1 MGKDDGAATLA
12 ETITPPAPTGDAKP
26 AQSAVLARSAIVRS
40 RTNPRT
46 HFDETYLKELASSI
60 KEHGVIQPLLVRPLP
75 GSRAQETFEGR
86 KKGEALPTH
95 EVVCG
100 ECRWRAAG
108 IASVDELPV
117 LIRHLEDIQ
126 VLQIQLV
133 ENLKRRDLHPLEEA
147 EGFERLV
154 KDHGITVPD
163 VAARIGKSE
172 SYVWK
177 LMKLLELTPECRE
190 ILYQGKLTQS
200 TALLVARAPAY
211 LQMQIAKDIMKGM
224 YGNAEEP
231 MSFRQAV
238 QHIHNRYMLR
248 LSDAPFDIKDESLV
262 AKAGSCKACPK
273 RTGANSDLFDDVKNA
288 DTCTD
293 PKCFDTKKVAH
304 VEQLRTAAEAKG
316 QKVIAG
322 REAKE
327 IVPHSYND
335 QLKGYRN
342 LDEKDWFGG
351 EHKSLR
357 QVLGKDAPAPVLIE
371 HPHSHKM
378 IEALPND
385 AVNKLLK
392 AKGLGRSST
401 SARTP
406 AAKKDPGREIFNQW
420 RAKAT
425 EAVFAAIV
433 AGKMKA
439 IHVDVARHLGKLAAL
454 NVYGELEDHV
464 AKLLDVGKI
473 GKNAGIESFLEK
485 CPDNMVAPALLLL
498 IMAGEFEDTPD
509 QVNAKRPMLDLCAKQ
524 TGVDLKAIENELKAD
539 LRKADADK
547 KAATKK
553 VPPKATSAKTP
564 AKAAK
569 RRTPNAAFMSPLH
582 CSAPLQAVVGGEALP
597 RVEIV
602 SRLWAYIKKHKLQD
616 NVNKRMVNCDEKLK
630 AIFGK
635 AKVSMFE
642 MAGLIGKHASSKP
655 FAGTAT
661 KAPAPIATKPAKG
674 KKTTAAEAKAG
685 IAAALNKP
693 AKADDAPLPL
703 KGGAQIDPVSAWP
716 FPTAKKP

>member
-108 IASVDELPV
+108 IAGVDELPV

-293 PKCFDTKKVAH
+293 PKCFDSKKVAH

-406 AAKKDPGREIFNQW
+406 AAKKDPAREIFEQW
-420 RAKAT
+420 SAKSI
-425 EAVFAAIV
+425 EAVFGAIGS
-433 AGKMKA
+433 GKMKA
-439 IHVDVARHLGKLAAL
+439 IHVDVARHLGRRMAENFDGNEERAARL
-454 NVYGELEDHV
+454 LGIKGKV
-464 AKLLDVGKI
+464 AHGY
-473 GKNAGIESFLEK
+473 GIEQHFVK
-485 CPDNMVAPALLLL
+485 CPDDQVAPALLLL
-498 IMAGEFEDTPD
+498 IMEDELEYCGS
-509 QVNAKRPMLDLCAKQ
+509 VKNKHPMLDLFAKQ
-524 TGVDLKAIENELKAD
+524 TGVDLASIETKLKAD

-564 AKAAK
+564 AKTAK
-569 RRTPNAAFMSPLH
+569 RRTPAAAFMSPLH

-597 RVEIV
+597 RTEIV

-630 AIFGK
+630 AIFGRPK
-635 AKVSMFE
+635 ISMFE